1 MKKLLTIG
9 LLTATFATAMNAQPK
24 LASDNIDEVLKAM
37 TLEEKAKLLVG
48 GANNFFGA
56 NAVVGGEADL
66 VAGAAGTSPA
76 IPRLGIPATVLTDG
90 PAGVRINP
98 TRKGTDKTYYATAFP
113 IGSCLASTWNTE
125 LVSKVGEAIGN
136 ETKEY
141 RCDVIL
147 GPGMNLHRNPLCGRN
162 FEYYSEDPLLTGKIA
177 AAYIQGVQSQGA
189 GVSAKHFAVNSQE
202 TDRTAVD
209 ERVSQR
215 AARELYLRG
224 FEIAV
229 RESDPWTIMASY
241 NQVNGQYS
249 MGNHDLLT
257 KILREDWGY
266 KGIVMTDWIGIREG
280 LETISEVHAGNDL
293 MEPGQPAQVEEIIK
307 GVKEGKLDIADVDR
321 NVRRMLEYIVKTPSF
336 RQYPA
341 SNNPDFKAHA
351 AITRQSAAEGIVL
364 LKNNGA
370 LPFRTEGNHNSQF
383 SARACS
389 LSSERTLNSQLI
401 KTVALFGEN
410 SYDFLSG
417 GTGSGCVHPPY
428 VVDMLQGLENA
439 GIKSSATLTDIYRKY
454 IDYARI
460 KFQAERHPA
469 KWFQTEMMGQ
479 QKYPEISLSPIAINK
494 EVQAADAAIIT
505 IGRQAGEGIDRDID
519 TEFNLIPEERALI
532 TDVCN
537 AFHAAGKPVIV
548 IINSGSVIET
558 ASWSSYP
565 DAILCA
571 WQPGMEGGNSIAD
584 LLTGKVNPSG
594 KLTMT
599 WPIAATD
606 HASTKNFPGNIDD
619 YTFQMMVG
627 NKMPVPG
634 HAYTNHE
641 EDIYVGYRFF
651 DTFNKEVAYPFGF
664 GLSYTTFAFSKPVVK
679 LSTLRSALPLGS
691 SKNSQLSTL
700 NSQLSTLNSQLS
712 TVQVSITVKNTGAVS
727 GKEVAQVYVQAPKGR
742 LEKPVQELKAFA
754 KTRELQP
761 GESQTLT
768 MTIPVRDLASFDEAG
783 SQWITEA
790 GTYTFRIGNNSRN
803 IAATAQ
809 LKIAE
814 YTEKTT
820 NALAPQQ
827 PLKLLKQ

>member
-1 MKKLLTIG
+1 MKRIMFTGVLLLLMASTMSAQTKLR
-9 LLTATFATAMNAQPK
+9 A
-24 LASDNIDEVLKAM
+24 DNIDEVLKAM
-37 TLEEKAKLLVG
+37 TIEEKAKLMVG

-56 NAVVGGEADL
+56 GAVVGGEADL
-66 VAGAAGTSPA
+66 VAGAAGTTPR
-76 IPRLGIPATVLTDG
+76 IERLGIPATVLTDG
-90 PAGVRINP
+90 PAGVRIDP
-98 TRKGTDKTYYATAFP
+98 TREGTTQTYYATAFP

-162 FEYYSEDPLLTGKIA
+162 FEYYSEDPLVTGKIA
-177 AAYIQGVQSQGA
+177 AAYIKGVQSQGA

-229 RESDPWTIMASY
+229 RESNPWTIMASY
-241 NQVNGQYS
+241 NKVNGEFS

-266 KGIVMTDWIGIREG
+266 KGIVMTDWIGIRNG
-280 LETISEVHAGNDL
+280 LPTINEVHAGNDL
-293 MEPGQPAQVEEIIK
+293 MEPGQPAQVQEIIE
-307 GVKEGKLDIADVDR
+307 GVKSGKLSMEDVDR

-336 RQYPA
+336 NNYPYT
-341 SNNPDFKAHA
+341 NKPDFEAHA

-370 LPFRTEGNHNSQF
+370 LPWKDGK
-383 SARACS
+383 
-389 LSSERTLNSQLI
+389 I

-428 VVDMLQGLENA
+428 VVDMLTGLKNA
-439 GIKSSATLTDIYRKY
+439 GIKSSETLTDIYRKY
-454 IDYARI
+454 IDYARV

-479 QKYPEISLSPIAINK
+479 QKYPEIGISPIAIDK
-494 EVQAADAAIIT
+494 EVVGADAAIIT
-505 IGRQAGEGIDRDID
+505 IGRQAGEGIDRDIA
-519 TEFNLIPEERALI
+519 TEFNLVPEEQALI
-532 TDVCN
+532 KDVCN
-537 AFHAAGKPVIV
+537 AFHQAGKPVVV

-558 ASWSSYP
+558 ASWSGYP

-571 WQPGMEGGNSIAD
+571 WQPGMEGGNSVAD

-599 WPIAATD
+599 WPLAATD
-606 HASTKNFPGNIDD
+606 HPSTKGYPGTMDF
-619 YTFQMMVG
+619 YTYEVTRGYVG
-627 NKMPVPG
+627 QVAG
-634 HAYTNHE
+634 YDYTNHD

-651 DTFNKEVAYPFGF
+651 DTFNREVAYPFGF
-664 GLSYTTFAFSKPVVK
+664 GLSYTTFEFSKPVVK
-679 LSTLRSALPLGS
+679 AKG
-691 SKNSQLSTL
+691 KDA
-700 NSQLSTLNSQLS
+700 
-712 TVQVSITVKNTGAVS
+712 VEVSITIKNTGAVS
-727 GKEVAQVYVQAPKGR
+727 GKEVAQIYVQAPKGK
-742 LEKPVQELKAFA
+742 LEKPAQELKAFA

-783 SQWITEA
+783 SQWLTEA
-790 GTYTFRIGNNSRN
+790 GNYTFRIGNSSRN
-803 IAATAQ
+803 LPLSASLT
-809 LKIAE
+809 LKE
-814 YTEKTT
+814 YTEKVN
-820 NALAPQQ
+820 NALAPKQK
-827 PLKLLKQ
+827 LNLLKH

>member
-1 MKKLLTIG
+1 MKRLLTTC
-9 LLTATFATAMNAQPK
+9 LLATTFAMTTNAQVQ
-24 LASDNIDEVLKAM
+24 LRADNIDEVIKAM

-48 GANNFFGA
+48 GANNFFSD

-90 PAGVRINP
+90 PAGVRIDP

-125 LVSKVGEAIGN
+125 LVNKVGQAIGN

-189 GVSAKHFAVNSQE
+189 GVSAKHFAINSQE

-229 RESDPWTIMASY
+229 RESNPWTVMSSY
-241 NQVNGQYS
+241 NQINGQYS
-249 MGNHDLLT
+249 MGNRDLLT
-257 KILREDWGY
+257 KILREDWGF
-266 KGIVMTDWIGIREG
+266 KGIVMTDWIGIRKG
-280 LETISEVHAGNDL
+280 LPTITEVQAGNDL
-293 MEPGQPAQVEEIIK
+293 MEPGQPAQVNEIIE
-307 GVKEGKLDIADVDR
+307 GVKSGKLDIADVDR

-336 RQYPA
+336 KKYPA
-341 SNNPDFKAHA
+341 SNNPDFVAHA
-351 AITRQSAAEGIVL
+351 AITRQSANEGIVL
-364 LKNNGA
+364 LKNNGT
-370 LPFRTEGNHNSQF
+370 LPWKNGN
-383 SARACS
+383 
-389 LSSERTLNSQLI
+389 I

-428 VVDMLQGLENA
+428 VVDMLEGLKNA
-439 GIKSSATLTDIYRKY
+439 GIKSSETLTDIYRKY
-454 IDYARI
+454 IEFAKV

-469 KWFQTEMMGQ
+469 KWYQNEYFGQ
-479 QKYPEISLSPIAINK
+479 QKYPEIGLDPICVNK
-494 EVQAADAAIIT
+494 EVNGADAAIIT
-505 IGRQAGEGIDRDID
+505 IGRQAGEGVDRDIN
-519 TEFNLIPEERALI
+519 TEFNLNAEERALI
-532 TDVCN
+532 TNVCN

-558 ASWSSYP
+558 ASWSGYP

-606 HASTKNFPGNIDD
+606 HASTKNFPGQIDD
-619 YTFQMMVG
+619 YSLQQMIG
-627 NKMPVPG
+627 NKTPIPG

-641 EDIYVGYRFF
+641 EDIYVGYRYF
-651 DTFNKEVAYPFGF
+651 DTFGRDVTYPFGF

-679 LSTLRSALPLGS
+679 AKG
-691 SKNSQLSTL
+691 KDA
-700 NSQLSTLNSQLS
+700 
-712 TVQVSITVKNTGAVS
+712 VEVSITVKNTGSVS
-727 GKEVAQVYVQAPKGR
+727 GKEVAQVYVKAPKGN
-742 LEKPVQELKAFA
+742 LEKPAQELKAFA
-754 KTRELQP
+754 KSRELQP
-761 GESQTLT
+761 GESEVLT
-768 MTIPVRDLASFDEAG
+768 MTIPVRMLASFDEAN
-783 SQWITEA
+783 SQWLTEA
-790 GTYTFRIGNNSRN
+790 GTYTFCIGNSSRN
-803 IAATAQ
+803 IAATAT
-809 LKIAE
+809 LKLGE

-820 NALAPQQ
+820 NALAPQHK
-827 PLKLLKQ
+827 LNLLKQ

>member
-1 MKKLLTIG
+1 MSSASSPNPITLIINSNNMKNLLATC
-9 LLTATFATAMNAQPK
+9 LLATTFVMTTNAQPQ
-24 LASDNIDEVLKAM
+24 LRADNIDEVLKAM

-48 GANNFFGA
+48 GANTFFGDQA
-56 NAVVGGEADL
+56 AVGGEADL

-90 PAGVRINP
+90 PAGVRIDP
-98 TRKGTDKTYYATAFP
+98 TRKGTDKTFYATAFP

-125 LVSKVGEAIGN
+125 LVNQVGQAIGN

-162 FEYYSEDPLLTGKIA
+162 FEYYSEDPLLTGRIA
-177 AAYIQGVQSQGA
+177 AAYINGVQSQGA

-202 TDRTAVD
+202 TERTAVD
-209 ERVSQR
+209 ERLSQR

-229 RESDPWTIMASY
+229 RESNPWTIMASY
-241 NQVNGQYS
+241 NKINGEFS

-257 KILREDWGY
+257 KILRDDWGF

-280 LETISEVHAGNDL
+280 LPTTREVQAGNDL
-293 MEPGQPAQVEEIIK
+293 MEPGQPAQTKEIVE
-307 GVKEGKLDIADVDR
+307 GVKSGKLDIKDVDR

-336 RQYPA
+336 HRYPA
-341 SNNPDFKAHA
+341 TNSPDFKAHA

-364 LKNNGA
+364 LKNNGT
-370 LPFRTEGNHNSQF
+370 LPWKGG
-383 SARACS
+383 
-389 LSSERTLNSQLI
+389 I

-439 GIKSSATLTDIYRKY
+439 GIKSSPVLTDIYRKY
-454 IDYARI
+454 IEFAKV

-469 KWFQTEMMGQ
+469 KWYQREYFGQ
-479 QKYPEISLSPIAINK
+479 QKYPEISISPIAINN
-494 EVQAADAAIIT
+494 EVSTADAAIIT
-505 IGRQAGEGIDRDID
+505 IGRQAGEGVDRDID

-537 AFHAAGKPVIV
+537 AFHQAGKPVIV

-558 ASWSSYP
+558 ASWSGYP

-606 HASTKNFPGNIDD
+606 HASSKNFPGQIDYYSFKD
-619 YTFQMMVG
+619 MVA
-627 NKMPVPG
+627 NKRPIAG
-634 HAYTNHE
+634 HTYTNHE
-641 EDIYVGYRFF
+641 EDIYVGYRYF
-651 DTFNKEVAYPFGF
+651 DTFQKDVAYPFGF
-664 GLSYTTFAFSKPVVK
+664 GLSYTTFEMTKPVVK
-679 LSTLRSALPLGS
+679 AKG
-691 SKNSQLSTL
+691 KDA
-700 NSQLSTLNSQLS
+700 
-712 TVQVSITVKNTGAVS
+712 VEVSITVKNTGSVA
-727 GKEVAQVYVQAPKGR
+727 GKEVAQVYVQAPEGR
-742 LEKPVQELKAFA
+742 LEKPVQELKGFA
-754 KTRELQP
+754 KTRSLQP

-768 MTIPVRDLASFDEAG
+768 IIIPVRDLASFDEAG
-783 SQWITEA
+783 SQWLTEA
-790 GTYTFRIGNNSRN
+790 GTYTFRIGASSRD
-803 IAATAQ
+803 IQATAS
-809 LKIAE
+809 LKLNE
-814 YTEKTT
+814 YTEKTS

-827 PLKLLKQ
+827 KLRLLTQ

>member
-1 MKKLLTIG
+1 MT
-9 LLTATFATAMNAQPK
+9 TNAQPQ
-24 LASDNIDEVLKAM
+24 LRADNIDEVLKAM

-98 TRKGTDKTYYATAFP
+98 TRRGTDKTYYATAFP

-125 LVSKVGEAIGN
+125 LVGKVGEAIGN

-177 AAYIQGVQSQGA
+177 AAYINGVQSQGA

-202 TDRTAVD
+202 TDRTSVD
-209 ERVSQR
+209 ERLSQR

-229 RESDPWTIMASY
+229 RESNPWTIMASY
-241 NQVNGQYS
+241 NKINGEFS

-257 KILREDWGY
+257 KILRDDWGY

-280 LETISEVHAGNDL
+280 LPTTREVQAGNDL

-307 GVKEGKLDIADVDR
+307 GVKEGKLDIKDVDH

-336 RQYPA
+336 HKYPA
-341 SNNPDFKAHA
+341 SNTPDFKAHA
-351 AITRQSAAEGIVL
+351 AITRQSACEGIVL
-364 LKNNGA
+364 LKNNGT
-370 LPFRTEGNHNSQF
+370 LPWKGD
-383 SARACS
+383 
-389 LSSERTLNSQLI
+389 I

-439 GIKSSATLTDIYRKY
+439 GIKSSATLTDIYQKY
-454 IDYARI
+454 IAYARV

-479 QKYPEISLSPIAINK
+479 QKYPEIGISPIAIEK
-494 EVQAADAAIIT
+494 EVGTADAAIIT

-519 TEFNLIPEERALI
+519 TEFNLIPEELSLI
-532 TDVCN
+532 KDVCN
-537 AFHAAGKPVIV
+537 AFHQAGKPVII

-571 WQPGMEGGNSIAD
+571 WQPGMEGGNSVAD

-599 WPIAATD
+599 WPLAATD
-606 HASTKNFPGNIDD
+606 HPSTKGYPGTMDF
-619 YTFQMMVG
+619 YTYEVTRGYTGQVQG
-627 NKMPVPG
+627 YD
-634 HAYTNHE
+634 YTNHD

-651 DTFNKEVAYPFGF
+651 DTFQRNVAYPFGF
-664 GLSYTTFAFSKPVVK
+664 GLSYTTFEYSKPKCYQYIHRNDGVVI
-679 LSTLRSALPLGS
+679 
-691 SKNSQLSTL
+691 Q
-700 NSQLSTLNSQLS
+700 
-712 TVQVSITVKNTGAVS
+712 ITIKNTGSVA

-742 LEKPVQELKAFA
+742 LEKPAQELKAFA

-761 GESQTLT
+761 GESQILT
-768 MTIPVRDLASFDEAG
+768 MTVPVRDLASFDEAN

-790 GTYTFRIGNNSRN
+790 GTYTFRIGASSRD
-803 IAATAQ
+803 IRATVSLA
-809 LKIAE
+809 LKE
-814 YTEKTT
+814 YTEKTS

-827 PLKLLKQ
+827 KLRLLTQ

>member
-1 MKKLLTIG
+1 MKRLLTTG
-9 LLTATFATAMNAQPK
+9 LFIATFTMTMNAQTQ
-24 LASDNIDEVLKAM
+24 LRADNIDEVLKAM

-98 TRKGTDKTYYATAFP
+98 TRKGTDKTFYATAFP

-177 AAYIQGVQSQGA
+177 AAYIQGVQKEGV
-189 GVSAKHFAVNSQE
+189 GVSAKHYAVNSQE

-241 NQVNGQYS
+241 NQVNGQFS

-257 KILREDWGY
+257 KILRDDWGY
-266 KGIVMTDWIGIREG
+266 KGIVMTDWIGIRAG
-280 LETISEVHAGNDL
+280 LKTIDEVHAGNDL
-293 MEPGQPAQVEEIIK
+293 MEPGQPAQVQEIIE
-307 GVKEGKLDIADVDR
+307 GVKNGQLDIADVDR

-336 RQYPA
+336 RKYPA
-341 SNNPDFKAHA
+341 SNSPDFKAHA

-364 LKNNGA
+364 LKNNGT
-370 LPFRTEGNHNSQF
+370 LPWKGG
-383 SARACS
+383 
-389 LSSERTLNSQLI
+389 I

-428 VVDMLQGLENA
+428 VVDMLEGLKNA
-439 GIKSSATLTDIYRKY
+439 GISSSPTLTNIYRKY
-454 IDYARI
+454 IDYAKL

-479 QKYPEISLSPIAINK
+479 QKYPEIALSPIAINK
-494 EVQAADAAIIT
+494 EVQGADAAIIT

-519 TEFNLIPEERALI
+519 TEFNLIPEERTLI
-532 TDVCN
+532 VDVCN
-537 AFHAAGKPVIV
+537 AFHAAGKPVVV

-558 ASWSSYP
+558 ASWSGYP

-606 HASTKNFPGNIDD
+606 HASTKNFPGNIDP
-619 YTFQMMVG
+619 YTMDMMVG
-627 NKMPVPG
+627 NKTPIPG
-634 HAYTNHE
+634 RAYTNHE
-641 EDIYVGYRFF
+641 EDIYVGYRYF
-651 DTFNKEVAYPFGF
+651 DTFNREVAYPFGF
-664 GLSYTTFAFSKPVVK
+664 GLSYTTFEMSKPVVK
-679 LSTLRSALPLGS
+679 VNGNAIA
-691 SKNSQLSTL
+691 
-700 NSQLSTLNSQLS
+700 
-712 TVQVSITVKNTGAVS
+712 VSITVKNTGSVS
-727 GKEVAQVYVQAPKGR
+727 GKEVAQVYVQAPVGR
-742 LEKPVQELKAFA
+742 LEKPAQELKAFA

-768 MTIPVRDLASFDEAG
+768 MTIPVRDLASFDEAN
-783 SQWITEA
+783 SQWLTEA
-790 GTYTFRIGNNSRN
+790 GTYTFRIGFSSRD
-803 IAATAQ
+803 IKATLPLA
-809 LKIAE
+809 LKE

-827 PLKLLKQ
+827 PLKLLKRFH

>member
-1 MKKLLTIG
+1 
-9 LLTATFATAMNAQPK
+9 
-24 LASDNIDEVLKAM
+24 M

-48 GANNFFGA
+48 GANNFFGDQ
-56 NAVVGGEADL
+56 AVVGGEATL

-90 PAGVRINP
+90 PAGVRIDP

-125 LVSKVGEAIGN
+125 LVGKVGEAIGN

-162 FEYYSEDPLLTGKIA
+162 FEYYSEDPLVTGKIA
-177 AAYIQGVQSQGA
+177 AAYINGVQKEDV

-202 TDRTAVD
+202 TDRTSVD

-215 AARELYLRG
+215 AAREIYLRG

-229 RESDPWTIMASY
+229 RESNPWTIMASY
-241 NQVNGQYS
+241 NQINGQYS

-257 KILREDWGY
+257 KILRDDWGF

-280 LETISEVHAGNDL
+280 LTTISEVQAGNDL
-293 MEPGQPAQVEEIIK
+293 MEPGQPRQVNEIIE
-307 GVKEGKLDIADVDR
+307 GVKSGKLDIADVDR

-336 RQYPA
+336 LKYPA

-364 LKNNGA
+364 LKNNGC
-370 LPFRTEGNHNSQF
+370 LPWKENS
-383 SARACS
+383 
-389 LSSERTLNSQLI
+389 I

-439 GIKSSATLTDIYRKY
+439 GIKSSPVLTDIYRKY
-454 IDYARI
+454 IAYARV

-479 QKYPEISLSPIAINK
+479 QKYPEIGLSPIAINK
-494 EVQAADAAIIT
+494 EVRDADAAIIT

-519 TEFNLIPEERALI
+519 TEFNLIPEERSLI
-532 TDVCN
+532 VDVCN
-537 AFHAAGKPVIV
+537 AFHQAGKPVIV

-558 ASWSSYP
+558 ASWSGYP

-584 LLTGKVNPSG
+584 LLTGKINPSG

-606 HASTKNFPGNIDD
+606 HASTKNFPGNIDF
-619 YTFQMMVG
+619 YTFKEMAASRR
-627 NKMPVPG
+627 PIAG
-634 HAYTNHE
+634 HTYTNHD
-641 EDIYVGYRFF
+641 EDIYVGYRYF
-651 DTFNKEVAYPFGF
+651 DTFEKPVAYPFGY
-664 GLSYTTFAFSKPVVK
+664 GLSYTTFDYSKPVVK
-679 LSTLRSALPLGS
+679 VNGDVV
-691 SKNSQLSTL
+691 
-700 NSQLSTLNSQLS
+700 
-712 TVQVSITVKNTGAVS
+712 TVSVTVKNTGGVS
-727 GKEVAQVYVQAPKGR
+727 GKEVAQVYVAAPKGQ

-761 GESQTLT
+761 GEQQVLT
-768 MTIPVRDLASFDEAG
+768 MQIPVRMLASFDEAG
-783 SQWITEA
+783 SQWLTEA
-790 GTYTFRIGNNSRN
+790 GAYSFRIGASSRD
-803 IAATAQ
+803 IRCTATAKLGQ
-809 LKIAE
+809 
-814 YTEKTT
+814 YTEKVS
-820 NALAPQQ
+820 NALAPKVK
-827 PLKLLKQ
+827 LNLLKQ

>member
-1 MKKLLTIG
+1 MKRLLTTC
-9 LLTATFATAMNAQPK
+9 LLATTFAMTTNAQVQ
-24 LASDNIDEVLKAM
+24 LRADNIDEVIKAM

-48 GANNFFGA
+48 GANNFFSA

-90 PAGVRINP
+90 PAGVRIDP

-125 LVSKVGEAIGN
+125 LVNKVGQAIGN

-189 GVSAKHFAVNSQE
+189 GVSAKHFAINSQE

-229 RESDPWTIMASY
+229 RESNPWTVMSSY
-241 NQVNGQYS
+241 NQINGQYS
-249 MGNHDLLT
+249 MGNRDLLT
-257 KILREDWGY
+257 KILREDWGF
-266 KGIVMTDWIGIREG
+266 KGIVMTDWIGIRKG
-280 LETISEVHAGNDL
+280 LPTITEVQAGNDL
-293 MEPGQPAQVEEIIK
+293 MEPGQPAQVNEIIE
-307 GVKEGKLDIADVDR
+307 GVKSGKLDIADVDR

-336 RQYPA
+336 LKYPA
-341 SNNPDFKAHA
+341 SNNPDFVAHA
-351 AITRQSAAEGIVL
+351 AITRQSANEGIVL
-364 LKNNGA
+364 LKNNGT
-370 LPFRTEGNHNSQF
+370 LPWKKGS
-383 SARACS
+383 
-389 LSSERTLNSQLI
+389 I

-428 VVDMLQGLENA
+428 VVDMLEGLKNA
-439 GIKSSATLTDIYRKY
+439 GIKSSETLTDIYRKY
-454 IDYARI
+454 IAFAKV

-469 KWFQTEMMGQ
+469 KWYQNEYFGQ
-479 QKYPEISLSPIAINK
+479 QKYPEIGLDPICINK
-494 EVQAADAAIIT
+494 EVNGADAAIIT
-505 IGRQAGEGIDRDID
+505 IGRQAGEGVDRDIN
-519 TEFNLIPEERALI
+519 TEFNLNAEERALI

-558 ASWSSYP
+558 ASWSGYP

-599 WPIAATD
+599 WPVAATD
-606 HASTKNFPGNIDD
+606 HASTKNFPGQIDD
-619 YTFQMMVG
+619 YSLQMMIG
-627 NKMPVPG
+627 NKTPIPG

-641 EDIYVGYRFF
+641 EDIYVGYRYF
-651 DTFNKEVAYPFGF
+651 DTFGRDVAYPFGF

-679 LSTLRSALPLGS
+679 AKG
-691 SKNSQLSTL
+691 KDA
-700 NSQLSTLNSQLS
+700 
-712 TVQVSITVKNTGAVS
+712 VEVSITVKNTGSVS
-727 GKEVAQVYVQAPKGR
+727 GKEVAQVYVKAPKGN
-742 LEKPVQELKAFA
+742 LEKPAQELKAFA
-754 KTRELQP
+754 KSRELQP
-761 GESQTLT
+761 GESEVLT
-768 MTIPVRDLASFDEAG
+768 MTIPVRMLASFDEAN
-783 SQWITEA
+783 SQWLTEA
-790 GTYTFRIGNNSRN
+790 GTYTFCIGNSSRN
-803 IAATAQ
+803 IAATAT
-809 LKIAE
+809 LKLGE

-820 NALAPQQ
+820 NALAPQHK
-827 PLKLLKQ
+827 LNLLKQ